1 LVDIYIVP
9 RILNPAFLRLLEDQ
23 RSESESN
30 IKCTMIQS
38 HPYRILPYNRYSSF
52 YQERESFYRSF
63 INQYYLD
70 FAHQL
75 LLQEELDPYLT
86 KTLIAPHDI
95 QFGATPRRVIWK
107 IGMPSFQVKDIN
119 DIKDH
124 KILFYRT
131 KLLRQKALIQFHF
144 INSFFYYS
152 QLSFLSFTEKTN
164 AILFNSIRGKYEC
177 PNSYR
182 GRDKIHMTDIC
193 GNKMIIEKGV
203 YLTVSYITADNYP
216 RLLME
221 EQIKQQNELIDKA
234 DNYEIDR
241 LSKIL

>member
-1 LVDIYIVP
+1 MKQTL
-9 RILNPAFLRLLEDQ
+9 Q
-23 RSESESN
+23 
-30 IKCTMIQS
+30 
-38 HPYRILPYNRYSSF
+38 YRILPYNRYSSF

-70 FAHQL
+70 FAHQVL
-75 LLQEELDPYLT
+75 AQDHHDPYLT

-119 DIKDH
+119 DFKDH

-131 KLLRQKALIQFHF
+131 KLLRQKVLIQFHF
-144 INSFFYYS
+144 INDFFYYS

-164 AILFNSIRGKYEC
+164 DILFDSIRSKYEC
-177 PNSYR
+177 PNGLESQ
-182 GRDKIHMTDIC
+182 GRLVMTDIC
-193 GNKMIIEKGV
+193 NNKLIIEKGV
-203 YLTVSYITADNYP
+203 YLTVSYITGEAYQQK
-216 RLLME
+216 LME
-221 EQIKQQNELIDKA
+221 QQLKLKHDLVHRA
-234 DNYEIDR
+234 DTYEIDR

>member
-1 LVDIYIVP
+1 
-9 RILNPAFLRLLEDQ
+9 
-23 RSESESN
+23 
-30 IKCTMIQS
+30 MIQS
-38 HPYRILPYNRYSSF
+38 HQYRILPYNRYSSF
-52 YQERESFYRSF
+52 YQERESYYRSF

-70 FAHQL
+70 FAYHML
-75 LLQEELDPYLT
+75 SQEQTDPYLT
-86 KTLIAPHDI
+86 KTLIAPHDV

-107 IGMPSFQVKDIN
+107 IGMPSFQVRDIN

-131 KLLRQKALIQFHF
+131 KLLKQKALIQFHF

-152 QLSFLSFTEKTN
+152 QLSFLSFTERTN
-164 AILFNSIRGKYEC
+164 QILFNSIRGKYEC
-177 PNSYR
+177 PASYA

-193 GNKMIIEKGV
+193 GNKLIIEKGV
-203 YLTVSYITADNYP
+203 YLTISYITCDNYP

-221 EQIKQQNELIDKA
+221 EQIKQRNELANKA
-234 DNYEIDR
+234 DTYELDR

>member
-1 LVDIYIVP
+1 M
-9 RILNPAFLRLLEDQ
+9 NQ
-23 RSESESN
+23 G
-30 IKCTMIQS
+30 
-38 HPYRILPYNRYSSF
+38 HPYRLLPYNRYSSF

-70 FAHQL
+70 FAHQVL
-75 LLQEELDPYLT
+75 SQEHMDPFHT
-86 KTLIAPHDI
+86 KAMIAPHDI

-107 IGMPSFQVKDIN
+107 IGMPSFQVRDIN
-119 DIKDH
+119 DLKDH

-164 AILFNSIRGKYEC
+164 SILFNSIRGKYEV
-177 PNSYR
+177 PASAY
-182 GRDKIHMTDIC
+182 GKDQLHMSDIA
-193 GNKMIIEKGV
+193 GNKMIIERGV
-203 YLTVSYITADNYP
+203 YLTVSYITADSYP

-221 EQIKQQNELIDKA
+221 EQIKQRNELLDKA

>member
-1 LVDIYIVP
+1 
-9 RILNPAFLRLLEDQ
+9 
-23 RSESESN
+23 
-30 IKCTMIQS
+30 MIQS
-38 HPYRILPYNRYSSF
+38 HQYRILPYNRYSTF

-70 FAHQL
+70 FAHQV
-75 LLQEELDPYLT
+75 LLQEQCDPYLT
-86 KTLIAPHDI
+86 KTLISPHDI

-119 DIKDH
+119 DIRDH

-164 AILFNSIRGKYEC
+164 NTLFNSIRGKYEC
-177 PNSYR
+177 PNSYQ
-182 GRDKIHMTDIC
+182 GKDKIHMTDIC
-193 GNKMIIEKGV
+193 GNKLIIEKGV
-203 YLTVSYITADNYP
+203 YLTVSYITADTYP

-221 EQIKQQNELIDKA
+221 EQIKQRDELLNKA
-234 DNYEIDR
+234 DNYEIER
-241 LSKIL
+241 LGKIL

>member
-1 LVDIYIVP
+1 
-9 RILNPAFLRLLEDQ
+9 
-23 RSESESN
+23 
-30 IKCTMIQS
+30 MIQS
-38 HPYRILPYNRYSSF
+38 HQYRILPYNRYSTF

-70 FAHQL
+70 FAHQVL
-75 LLQEELDPYLT
+75 MQEQYDPYLT

-107 IGMPSFQVKDIN
+107 IGMPSFQVKEIN

-152 QLSFLSFTEKTN
+152 QLSFLSFTEKTDN
-164 AILFNSIRGKYEC
+164 ILFNSIRRKYEC
-177 PNSYR
+177 PNSYQ
-182 GRDKIHMTDIC
+182 GKDKINMTDIC
-193 GNKMIIEKGV
+193 GNKLIIERGV
-203 YLTVSYITADNYP
+203 YLTVSYMTADGYP
-216 RLLME
+216 RQLME
-221 EQIKQQNELIDKA
+221 EQIQQRDELLSKA
-234 DNYEIDR
+234 DNYEIER
-241 LSKIL
+241 LGKIL

>member
-1 LVDIYIVP
+1 MKQTY
-9 RILNPAFLRLLEDQ
+9 A
-23 RSESESN
+23 
-30 IKCTMIQS
+30 
-38 HPYRILPYNRYSSF
+38 YRILQYSRYSSF

-70 FAHQL
+70 FAHQVL
-75 LLQEELDPYLT
+75 SQDQSDPFLT

-107 IGMPSFQVKDIN
+107 IGMPSFQVQNIN
-119 DIKDH
+119 DLNDH

-164 AILFNSIRGKYEC
+164 NILFNSIRGKYEC
-177 PNSYR
+177 PASYYN
-182 GRDKIHMTDIC
+182 RDKVQMTDIC
-193 GNKMIIEKGV
+193 GNKLIIEKGV
-203 YLTVSYITADNYP
+203 YLTVSYITADTYP

-221 EQIKQQNELIDKA
+221 EQIKQRDALLDKA

>member
-1 LVDIYIVP
+1 
-9 RILNPAFLRLLEDQ
+9 
-23 RSESESN
+23 
-30 IKCTMIQS
+30 MIQS
-38 HPYRILPYNRYSSF
+38 HQYRILPYNRYSSF

-70 FAHQL
+70 FAHQM
-75 LLQEELDPYLT
+75 LLQEQHDPYLT

-119 DIKDH
+119 DIKEH

-144 INSFFYYS
+144 INGFFYYS

-164 AILFNSIRGKYEC
+164 NILFNSIRGKYEC
-177 PNSYR
+177 PASY
-182 GRDKIHMTDIC
+182 GTRDKIHMTDIC
-193 GNKMIIEKGV
+193 GNKLIIEKGV
-203 YLTVSYITADNYP
+203 YLTISYITSDSYP

-221 EQIKQQNELIDKA
+221 DQIKERNELIDKA

>member
-1 LVDIYIVP
+1 MKQTY
-9 RILNPAFLRLLEDQ
+9 
-23 RSESESN
+23 S
-30 IKCTMIQS
+30 
-38 HPYRILPYNRYSSF
+38 YRILPYSRYSSF

-70 FAHQL
+70 FAHQVL
-75 LLQEELDPYLT
+75 SQEQSEPFPT

-95 QFGATPRRVIWK
+95 QFGSTPRRVIWK

-119 DIKDH
+119 DFKDH

-152 QLSFLSFTEKTN
+152 QLSFLAFTEKTN
-164 AILFNSIRGKYEC
+164 SILFNSIRGKYEC
-177 PNSYR
+177 PSSYY
-182 GRDKIHMTDIC
+182 GRDKVQMTDIC
-193 GNKMIIEKGV
+193 GNKLIIERGV
-203 YLTVSYITADNYP
+203 YLTVSYITSDSYP

-221 EQIKQQNELIDKA
+221 EQIKQRNDLLDKA

>member
-1 LVDIYIVP
+1 
-9 RILNPAFLRLLEDQ
+9 
-23 RSESESN
+23 
-30 IKCTMIQS
+30 MIQS

-70 FAHQL
+70 FAHQV
-75 LLQEELDPYLT
+75 LLQEQLDPYLT

-164 AILFNSIRGKYEC
+164 NILFNSIRGKYEC
-177 PNSYR
+177 PASYR

-193 GNKMIIEKGV
+193 GNKIIIEKGV
-203 YLTVSYITADNYP
+203 YLTVSYITADGYP

-221 EQIKQQNELIDKA
+221 EQIKQQNELINKA